1 MPKALHRHPSKR
13 RRTAREKKRPW
24 TTEPQPTASRKHKYP
39 GAHVERRGRM
49 RTTQAPGD
57 RTHLG
62 LFCFTLDLERD
73 IQRTALQDATLI
85 PGLNRR
91 LLSDTNQSRDQN
103 SQITEIWEDASRGEQ
118 AQAP

>member
-57 RTHLG
+57 RTLLG

-73 IQRTALQDATLI
+73 IQKNG
-85 PGLNRR
+85 PPRR
-91 LLSDTNQSRDQN
+91 NAHSWPQSQ
-103 SQITEIWEDASRGEQ
+103 ASLRHKPI
-118 AQAP
+118 A

>member
-49 RTTQAPGD
+49 RTTQ
-57 RTHLG
+57 
-62 LFCFTLDLERD
+62 
-73 IQRTALQDATLI
+73 
-85 PGLNRR
+85 
-91 LLSDTNQSRDQN
+91 
-103 SQITEIWEDASRGEQ
+103 ITEIWEDASRGEQ